1 MLTCAAALAFLA
13 AAAAEPS
20 IALHNAA
27 APGMTMGASGLGTGG
42 AGCYNESSDQ
52 LASFNASL
60 SWLRLGGRRFDGA
73 ISYACDRGIGAAVAA
88 SGVPRAEVFLTS
100 KVGPGGVP
108 FALGYNETLAQAA
121 RILSDLRTKYVDL
134 LLVHEPFSY
143 WPTPDAAARAPSTD
157 PACAVGGGRYSER
170 ECRLST
176 WRAMVTLFDS
186 GAARAIGVSNWNSTH
201 ILELEAAG
209 LPLPA
214 VNQVEFSPLH
224 QGGGGG
230 GCNCGHSTSRATPNC
245 GDSPAENAET
255 CAALRSF
262 LGHKRIA
269 FNSYSPFGGGGNAT
283 SALLSDGRLRAIA
296 QAHNAS
302 AAQVILNWQWAKGI
316 LVNPEASSAKYQE
329 ENLHFH
335 GFELTAVEVGVLDR
349 WKPVRSS
356 VWGRSRQ

>member
-121 RILSDLRTKYVDL
+121 RILADLRTPYVDL

-143 WPTPDAAARAPSTD
+143 WPSPDAAARAPSTD
-157 PACAVGGGRYSER
+157 PACAVGGGGGYSESG
-170 ECRLST
+170 CRLST
-176 WRAMVTLFDS
+176 WRAMLLLWRS
-186 GAARAIGVSNWNSTH
+186 GAARAIGVSNYNSSH
-201 ILELEAAG
+201 IREIEAAG

-224 QGGGGG
+224 QGVGGG
-230 GCNCGHSTSRATPNC
+230 GCNCGHSASRSTAQC
-245 GDSPAENAET
+245 GNSPAQNAET
-255 CAALRSF
+255 CAALLSF
-262 LGHKRIA
+262 LSRRRIA

-283 SALLSDGRLRAIA
+283 AGLLADERLLAIGA
-296 QAHNAS
+296 AHNATP
-302 AAQVILNWQWAKGI
+302 AQVILNWQWTKGI
-316 LVNPEASSAKYQE
+316 LVNPEASSPQYQE
-329 ENLHFH
+329 ENLHFL
-335 GFELTAVEVGVLDR
+335 GFELSAAQTSVLDNWSTPQLR
-349 WKPVRSS
+349 
-356 VWGRSRQ
+356 